1 MIGIFRTFMAR
12 VEAFFQPAP
21 LLRQRALRVTLTRN
35 DRPHWM
41 RQIKK

>member
-12 VEAFFQPAP
+12 VEALFQPAP
-21 LLRQRALRVTLTRN
+21 LLRPRAVRVTSTRN
-35 DRPHWM
+35 DRPQWM